1 MKFNEAQKT
10 ALSHKTGP
18 MMVLAGPGSGKTTV
32 ITHRIAG
39 LLGAGVR
46 PSEILVITF
55 TKASAREME
64 ERFYSLR
71 PAVREND
78 TESGRVT
85 FGTFHS
91 VFYRILK
98 LAYRFPAGC
107 VLGEEEKRQYFR
119 EFLENSELEVE
130 DEGEFISAVINEI
143 SYVKGSQMDLSC
155 YYSQNCPEEWFKR
168 LYTGYEDMLR
178 ARGKLDFDD
187 MLVMCYELF
196 SQRKDIL
203 SAWQRK
209 FRYILV
215 DEFQDINQ
223 IQYEIV
229 KMLALPENNLF
240 IVGDDD
246 QSIYRFRG
254 ARPELMLG
262 FEKDYPDAERILLD
276 VNYRC
281 VDPVIESAGKLI
293 ANNKTRFQKEIHG
306 NRGKGCPVFVK
317 EWPDPLAE
325 TKAITEELR
334 DYHQMGIAYEDM
346 AVLYRTNQGPRLLIE
361 RMMEYNIPFHMRDTV
376 PNLYEH
382 WISRNVF
389 CYIYAALG
397 DLSRSN
403 ILQIINRPARYI
415 SRDALDTKVIRW
427 EQLRSF
433 YQDKNWMLDRIDQL
447 VYDLEM
453 LREMAPAGAVNYI
466 RKAIGYDDYLRE
478 YANERR
484 LKPEDLF
491 EVLDALQESAVPFKT
506 YEAWFNH
513 MDEYKEQLK
522 EQSALREAEKE
533 GVSLMTMHSCKGLEF
548 KVVYILD
555 TNEGIT
561 PHHKAVLEPDLEEER
576 RMFYVA
582 MTRAKDR
589 LHIFYV
595 KERYHKRQTV
605 SRFVVETGLLGKKGD
620 LEKNGKQGRK

>member
-98 LAYRFPAGC
+98 LAYRFPTGC

-119 EFLENSELEVE
+119 EFLENSQLEVE